1 MSKERIRNSFGTC
14 HINEGSALNIA
25 QEKYVLDYSRKFYL
39 FDIIPMGGVRMS
51 QSDRWKTNPNHIDP
65 KKRQRKVVKNYF
77 DFKNILVLQANQ
89 MKYELGQYI
98 DALFL
103 IPMPAS
109 WSEKK
114 KEKMNGM
121 PCVTKPDTDNLLKA
135 VCDSLRKSDQDI
147 WYMKGVKIWAYKG
160 SIILFA

>member
-1 MSKERIRNSFGTC
+1 MTERVRNSFGLC
-14 HINEGSALNIA
+14 HINEGTTLNISH
-25 QEKYVLDYSRKFYL
+25 EKYSLDYSRKFYL

-77 DFKNILVLQANQ
+77 DFKNLLALQASQ
-89 MKYELGQYI
+89 MKYVLGKYI
-98 DALFL
+98 DAVFL

-121 PCVTKPDTDNLLKA
+121 PCETKPDTDNLLKA
-135 VCDSLRKSDQDI
+135 VCDSLTKSDQDI
-147 WYMKGVKIWAYKG
+147 WYMKAVKIWAYKG